1 LVEITFP
8 LYEAIKENK
17 FIFVIFFL
25 TANNDQRPLVFSVRQ
40 SGRSPPALSG
50 PEPALRTWR
59 DECQLS
65 RFLMAFE
72 KVERTKK
79 YVRHFFYFFLVVVVF
94 FSSGCLF
101 KSIQPVVLTAK
112 VVNFQF
118 FSPPSV

>member
-1 LVEITFP
+1 LLFFFNCQQRP
-8 LYEAIKENK
+8 EAIG
-17 FIFVIFFL
+17 
-25 TANNDQRPLVFSVRQ
+25 FSVRQ

-94 FSSGCLF
+94 FF
-101 KSIQPVVLTAK
+101 QRMFIQEHPTGR
-112 VVNFQF
+112 VNGQ
-118 FSPPSV
+118 SR

>member
-1 LVEITFP
+1 LLFFFNCQQRP
-8 LYEAIKENK
+8 EAIG
-17 FIFVIFFL
+17 
-25 TANNDQRPLVFSVRQ
+25 FSVRQ